1 LGLNLKEVMKMYE
14 NFKDDEYI
22 KKLIEAK
29 KKILLTMNDARTY
42 QGIIIGMSPNSIL
55 FVDKFNQ
62 EIMFYINDIRRI
74 LVLNG
79 NYKKGGQK

>member
-1 LGLNLKEVMKMYE
+1 MYK
-14 NFKDDEYI
+14 NFQDDEYI
-22 KKLIEAK
+22 KKLIEGK

-42 QGIIIGMSPNSIL
+42 QGIIVGMSHNSIL

-62 EIMFYINDIRRI
+62 EIMFYMKDIRRI

-79 NYKKGGQK
+79 EVKKNG